1 MAHNIA
7 KKFMSD
13 GSMTVQAH
21 TVFLLDYIGG
31 FVPCLP
37 VLQMRVITSVILVP
51 AAAQNILQLYYTFK
65 NTSVSPI

>member
-1 MAHNIA
+1 
-7 KKFMSD
+7 MSD
-13 GSMTVQAH
+13 VSMTGQAH

-31 FVPCLP
+31 FVLCLP
-37 VLQMRVITSVILVP
+37 VLQMRVITAVIPVP